1 MYTLR
6 ALQVF
11 VAVADAGSFAA
22 AARALN
28 LAPAVVTRQVAE
40 LEAHLGARLIQR
52 TTRRMVLTDVG
63 AQYLARVRAVLADLA
78 DAEAE
83 ASAAVRAVSG
93 QLTMRA
99 PSAFTAHQLAAVLP
113 AFHARYPQVKLALV
127 VDAAVSGG
135 VDDAQDITIV
145 WGARPLE
152 GDFVARRLARTEAIV
167 AASPQYL
174 ARHGRPTHPRDLAG
188 HQMLAPPAV
197 PGVFDPGAIRFTHR
211 DTQESFQ
218 PPRTAAMPLLATWHT
233 DTNLAAARAGL
244 GVAGL
249 PSFVVAGD
257 LASGRLER
265 LLAPW
270 RLMENTI
277 WACVPSRR
285 HLPARTRAMLDFLVE
300 TFGGEDRDP
309 WLDQLPAVAGAAQGS
324 STSST

>member
-1 MYTLR
+1 MNTLR
-6 ALQVF
+6 AIQVF

-28 LAPAVVTRQVAE
+28 LAPPVVTRQVAE

-83 ASAAVRAVSG
+83 AGAAVRAVSG

-99 PSAFTAHQLAAVLP
+99 PSAFAAHQLAAVLP
-113 AFHARYPQVKLALV
+113 AFHARHPRVKLALV
-127 VDAAVSGG
+127 VDAAVGTG
-135 VDDAQDITIV
+135 VDDTQDITIV
-145 WGARPLE
+145 WGAKPLE
-152 GDFVARRLARTEAIV
+152 GDFVARRLARTEV
-167 AASPQYL
+167 VLAASPQYL
-174 ARHGRPTHPRDLAG
+174 ASHGRPAHPRDLAG
-188 HQMLAPPAV
+188 HQMLVPPAV
-197 PGVFDPGAIRFTHR
+197 PGVFDPGTIRFMHR
-211 DTQESFQ
+211 GTQESFQ
-218 PPRTAAMPLLATWHT
+218 PPHTAAMPLLATWHT

-249 PSFVVAGD
+249 PSFIVAGD
-257 LASGRLER
+257 LASGGLER

-270 RLMENTI
+270 RLMDSTI

-285 HLPARTRAMLDFLVE
+285 HLPARTRAMLDFLVD

-309 WLDQLPAVAGAAQGS
+309 WLGQSEGVAAADQGS
-324 STSST
+324 TSIT